1 MQNIQQFIESNQ
13 QRFLDEL
20 FGLIRI
26 PSISSE
32 EKHKPDMIRAAEYW
46 TQLLLNAGADK
57 AEVFT
62 TTGNP
67 VVYGEKI
74 IDPALPTVLVYG
86 HYDVMPVDPI
96 DLWDSPPFE
105 PEIRDEKIYARGAN
119 DDKGQSFIHA
129 KAFEYLVQNSTLPCN
144 VKFMFEGEE
153 EIGSAALTVWCAE
166 NKEMLKAD
174 VILVSDTSMIGKDT
188 PSITCGLRG
197 IAYLEVEVT
206 GPNRDLHSGLF
217 GGAVANP
224 INILAKMIASLHD
237 EKGRITVK
245 GFYDDVNVLNET
257 ERAELNQ
264 APFDVEKYKQSL
276 GIEHV
281 YGEEGYTTLERTGI
295 RPTLDVCGIWGG
307 YTGEGSKT
315 VLPSKAYAKISMRL
329 VPHQDHEKIAR
340 LFTEHFLSIAP
351 NSVRVKVTNLHGGHA
366 YVSPTNSAAYQAAA
380 KALETTFGKRPI
392 PVYSGGSIPVI
403 ATFEKALGIKS
414 ILMGFGLDSDAIH
427 SPNEN
432 FQLSCLFRGIETVV
446 NFYENFKGSNTV
458 VT

>member
-1 MQNIQQFIESNQ
+1 MQNIKQFIEGNQ

-32 EKHKPDMIRAAEYW
+32 EKHKPDMQRAAEYW
-46 TQLLLNAGADK
+46 VQLLLKAGADK
-57 AEVFT
+57 AELMP

-74 IDPALPTVLVYG
+74 INPELPTVLVYG
-86 HYDVMPVDPI
+86 HYDVMPVDPPE
-96 DLWDSPPFE
+96 LWDTPPFE
-105 PEIRDEKIYARGAN
+105 PEIRDGKIFARGAD
-119 DDKGQSFIHA
+119 DDKGQCFIHA
-129 KAFEYLVQNSTLPCN
+129 KAFEYLLQRGTLPCN
-144 VKFMFEGEE
+144 VKFMIEGEE
-153 EIGSAALTVWCAE
+153 EIGSSALTVWCAE
-166 NKEMLKAD
+166 NKDMLKAD
-174 VILVSDTSMIGKDT
+174 VILVSDTMMIGQDT

-206 GPNRDLHSGLF
+206 GPGRDLHSGLF

-224 INILAKMIASLHD
+224 INILAQMIASLHD

-245 GFYDDVNVLNET
+245 GFYDDVRVLSES

-264 APFDVEKYKQSL
+264 APFDLERYKKTL
-276 GIEHV
+276 GIDWI
-281 YGEEGYTTLERTGI
+281 YGEDGYTTLERTGI

-329 VPHQDHEKIAR
+329 VPDQDHETVAQM
-340 LFTEHFLSIAP
+340 FTEHFLSIAP
-351 NSVRVKVTNLHGGHA
+351 DCVKVKVTSLHGGQA
-366 YVSPTNSAAYQAAA
+366 YLSPTDSAAYRAAA
-380 KALETTFGKRPI
+380 KALETTFGKRPV
-392 PVYSGGSIPVI
+392 PVYSGGSIPII
-403 ATFEKALGIKS
+403 ATFEKVLGIKS
-414 ILMGFGLDSDAIH
+414 ILMGFGLDTDATH

-432 FQLSCLFRGIETVV
+432 FPLKSLFRGIEAVV
-446 NFYENFKGSNTV
+446 GFYENFSGGGIRI
-458 VT
+458 